1 MNLRLSICIFCLAL
15 SAVHAPAQ
23 NPGDNPKQEA
33 KDLEDKG
40 KAEDNDRAKQV
51 QDLCAAA
58 QMEPKNKKFVDTCNS
73 YRAGLNNDD
82 TAFLAIA
89 IQAYKSHDLDK
100 AESNARLVTSYDE
113 KLSGQARFLLDLIR
127 NERLLNQVKAAWDK
141 GDFNAVSTLT
151 QSITNANLR
160 ATANAYLNN
169 VNLYNGYIDQARKIE
184 KDNPTEAIR
193 QLSLA
198 QSLNPNG
205 PSNPAGMIA
214 ELQKPSQAK
223 SVAPPVTP
231 APKVDSAAE
240 IAKKISKLIGDAS
253 GAEKQGDLLNALKD
267 YGLVLK
273 LQPSNTEAQNDI
285 ARIGDEI
292 RSDPAAAKNE
302 LTSAIR
308 YFYHSQFDDAQTALR
323 DYLKSADTAQNPG
336 VAYFYLGAAMLEESM
351 LETPRANWQGP
362 SQEAHVAFKQARKAN
377 YSPVREYVSPAL
389 LKIWDS
395 TTP

>member
-1 MNLRLSICIFCLAL
+1 MNLRLCICVFCLVL
-15 SAVHAPAQ
+15 SAVHVPAQ
-23 NPGDNPKQEA
+23 NDNPKQES

-40 KAEDNDRAKQV
+40 KAEDNDRARQV

-58 QMEPKNKKFVDTCNS
+58 QLEPKNKKYADTCNS

-100 AESNARLVTSYDE
+100 AESNARLVTSYDQ
-113 KLSGQARFLLDLIR
+113 KLSGQARFLLDLIK
-127 NERLLNQVKAAWDK
+127 NERLLNQVKTAWDK
-141 GDFNAVSTLT
+141 GDFNAISTLT
-151 QSITNANLR
+151 QSITNSELR
-160 ATANAYLNN
+160 ATANTYLNN
-169 VNLYNGYIDQARKIE
+169 VNLYNGYINQARELE
-184 KDNPTEAIR
+184 KDNPAEAIR

-214 ELQKPSQAK
+214 ELQKQTQVK
-223 SVAPPVTP
+223 TVAPPVPP
-231 APKVDSAAE
+231 APKADSAAQL
-240 IAKKISKLIGDAS
+240 AKKIAKLNDDAS
-253 GAEKQGDLLNALKD
+253 TAEKQGNLLDALKS
-267 YGLVLK
+267 YGLILK
-273 LQPSNTEAQNDI
+273 LQPSNADAQNNI
-285 ARIGDEI
+285 QRIGDAI

-336 VAYFYLGAAMLEESM
+336 AAYFYLGAAMLEEAM

-377 YSPVREYVSPAL
+377 YNPVREYVSPAL

>member
-1 MNLRLSICIFCLAL
+1 MNLRLSICIFCLVL
-15 SAVHAPAQ
+15 SAVPAPAQ
-23 NPGDNPKQEA
+23 NEKPKQEA

-40 KAEDNDRAKQV
+40 KAEDSDRAKQV

-58 QMEPKNKKFVDTCNS
+58 QLEPKDKKFADTCNS

-113 KLSGQARFLLDLIR
+113 KLSGQARFLLDRIR
-127 NERLLNQVKAAWDK
+127 NEKLLNQVKAAWEK

-151 QSITNANLR
+151 QSITNADLK

-169 VNLYNGYIDQARKIE
+169 VNLYNGYIDQARKLE

-198 QSLNPNG
+198 QNLNPNG

-214 ELQKPSQAK
+214 ELQKPAQTK
-223 SVAPPVTP
+223 TVAPPVTV
-231 APKVDSAAE
+231 APKVDSAAQ
-240 IAKKISKLIGDAS
+240 IAKKIAKLNDDAS
-253 GAEKQGDLLNALKD
+253 TAEKQGNLLDALKS
-267 YGLVLK
+267 YGLILK
-273 LQPSNTEAQNDI
+273 LQPSNADAQNNI
-285 ARIGDEI
+285 QRIGDAI

-323 DYLKSADTAQNPG
+323 DYLKSADTAQSPG
-336 VAYFYLGAAMLEESM
+336 VAYFYLGAAMVEESM

-362 SQEAHVAFKQARKAN
+362 SEEAHVAFRQARKAN

-389 LKIWDS
+389 LKVWDS